1 MLPSNVDSACYAREG
16 CIHIGD
22 MEQFECN
29 VGLVIIYFT
38 SCTENYYTLS
48 LQKEF
53 VVISYLQ
60 LKRWYSFVINWS
72 N

>member
-1 MLPSNVDSACYAREG
+1 MLPSNVVG
-16 CIHIGD
+16 VIGD
-22 MEQFECN
+22 MEKFECN
-29 VGLVIIYFT
+29 FGLVIIYFT
-38 SCTENYYTLS
+38 SCIGNYYTLS

-60 LKRWYSFVINWS
+60 LQRWYSFAINWS